1 MKRLLAELRLLQRY
15 WCVRL
20 AALAGFA
27 VAWLVSDPTVLPRL
41 TAMLPEEWRPLA
53 SILCGFVAFALP
65 TIARWLP
72 QEGPRDRTTP

>member
-27 VAWLVSDPTVLPRL
+27 VAWLVSDPTVLR
-41 TAMLPEEWRPLA
+41 A
-53 SILCGFVAFALP
+53 
-65 TIARWLP
+65 
-72 QEGPRDRTTP
+72 